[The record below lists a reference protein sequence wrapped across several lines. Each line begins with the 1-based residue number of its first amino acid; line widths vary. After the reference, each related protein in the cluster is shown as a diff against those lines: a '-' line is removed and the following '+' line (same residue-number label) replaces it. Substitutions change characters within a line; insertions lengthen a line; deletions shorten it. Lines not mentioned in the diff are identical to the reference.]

1 MNLLRRIL
9 VILTALMLC
18 WPLPA
23 DDNVFTV
30 VLDPGHGGKD
40 PGASGKTSREKNIVL
55 AVAKKVGK
63 RLQDNH
69 PKDIKLVYTRDKDVF
84 IELEQRAKIAN
95 NAHADIFISIHAD
108 CVENKKVYGAGT
120 FTMGMNKEKSNLEVA
135 KRENSVMLLEDNY
148 EQKYAGFDP
157 SSVES
162 YIIFELMQNVNMENS
177 IKLAK
182 YIQNNLVSRKRLD
195 RGVRQ
200 APYWVLHRTSMPA
213 VLVELG
219 FISNL
224 EEERYM
230 NSEKGQNELA
240 ESIYQAICSY
250 KKDHDKLRAAVKNIN
265 AQPQT
270 PDPESQTDAPAEEST
285 GVRFSVQILTAKSE
299 IKAGDRQFKGQQDV
313 VCYREKNLYKYCC
326 GAYFTE
332 KEAIDRKNSLKKL
345 FPDAFIVAVKDG
357 QRIPLAQARQET
369 AH

>member
-1 MNLLRRIL
+1 MLLS
-9 VILTALMLC
+9 
-18 WPLPA
+18 LPTMA
-23 DDNVFTV
+23 EDDRFTV

-40 PGASGKTSREKNIVL
+40 PGALGKTSREKNIVL
-55 AVAKKVGK
+55 SVAKKVGK

-69 PKDIKLVYTRDKDVF
+69 SKDIRLIYTRDKDVF

-108 CVENKKVYGAGT
+108 CVDNKKVHGAGT

-148 EQKYAGFDP
+148 QQKYAGFDP

-182 YIQNNLVSRKRLD
+182 YIQNNLVAQKRTD

-213 VLVELG
+213 VLIELG

-224 EEERYM
+224 EEEKYM

-250 KKDHDKLRAAVKNIN
+250 KKEHDKLRASVKNLGS
-265 AQPQT
+265 QPQV
-270 PDPESQTDAPAEEST
+270 SQAGSEEVSEN
-285 GVRFSVQILTAKSE
+285 GQPVSGIRYSVQILTARSE
-299 IKAGDRQFKGQQDV
+299 IKANDRQFKGQRDV
-313 VCYREKNLYKYCC
+313 ICYKEKDLFKYCC
-326 GAYFTE
+326 GSYLTE
-332 KEAIDRKNSLKKL
+332 KEAIARKNELKKS
-345 FPDAFIVAVKDG
+345 FPDAFVIALKDG
-357 QRIPLAQARQET
+357 VRIPLTQARAESQP
-369 AH
+369 